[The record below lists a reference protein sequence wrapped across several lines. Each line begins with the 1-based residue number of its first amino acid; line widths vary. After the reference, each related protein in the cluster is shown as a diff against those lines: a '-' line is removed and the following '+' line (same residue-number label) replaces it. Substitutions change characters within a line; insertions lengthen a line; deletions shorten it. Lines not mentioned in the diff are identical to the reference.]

1 MLILTNPGERMM
13 DTSFGV
19 GLRNY
24 LFENNGP
31 STYADIQA
39 DVVSQASRYLP
50 YIKIERVEFS
60 TPEGLPDLYP
70 YQIVM
75 KVYFKVVPLQ
85 LSSVLEIEVNSN
97 TN

>member
-1 MLILTNPGERMM
+1 MM

-19 GLRNY
+19 GLLGY

-31 STYADIQA
+31 STYNDIQA
-39 DVVSQASRYLP
+39 RIISQTALYLP

-60 TPEGLPDLYP
+60 APEGLPELYP
-70 YQIVM
+70 HQIVVR
-75 KVYFKVVPLQ
+75 VYFKVVPLQ
-85 LSSVLEIEVNSN
+85 LSSVLEIEVNNN